1 MISSEVKEYL
11 LDFQKKP
18 LTELIERELE
28 VNGPKKIRSIIGPR
42 RAGKTSYMFKKI
54 EELLHSG
61 VNKENILYLNFEDP
75 RLIDINFKEIR
86 EIIKIHWQLY
96 PSSTK
101 GKCYVFIDEPQ
112 TIDNWEIAIRALHDE
127 GFELYLTGSSSKLLS
142 KEISTSLRGRTFS
155 YMLLPFSFREFL
167 KIKNAEFDIS
177 RLSSK
182 ERSVLKSFLDE
193 YLEFGGF
200 PEVIME
206 ENTENKIKILN
217 EYFNMIV
224 YRDVV
229 ERYHIKNIRL
239 IKWLIKSLTASFSR
253 EYSVHKQYLT
263 LKSMG
268 VKTSKNTLYSYLS
281 MLEESVF
288 VFFLPKFDHSL
299 RKGGF
304 SINKAYL
311 CDTGFSKLT
320 GVTNDYGRKMENIVF
335 LELERRRKTLTNI
348 SYWKNQ
354 QQEEVDFVIHTTG
367 RVEQIIQVCRDVTD
381 TGVMKREIRALIKA
395 SDQMDCD
402 NLIVIT
408 EDYDSLEEHK
418 GKMVKFVPLW
428 IWLMTGV

>member
-11 LDFQKKP
+11 LDFQKKTP
-18 LTELIERELE
+18 PELIERELE
-28 VNGPKKIRSIIGPR
+28 VNGPKKIKSIIGPR
-42 RAGKTSYMFKKI
+42 RAGKTSYLFKKI
-54 EELLHSG
+54 EELLRSG

-75 RLIDINFKEIR
+75 RLIDINFKDIR

-96 PSSTK
+96 PLSTE

-112 TIDNWEIAIRALHDE
+112 TIENWETAIRALHDE
-127 GFELYLTGSSSKLLS
+127 GFEIFLTGSSSKLLG

-167 KIKNAEFDIS
+167 KIKNADFDIS

-182 ERSVLKSFLDE
+182 EISVLKSLLDE

-224 YRDVV
+224 YQDVV

-239 IKWLIKSLTASFSR
+239 IKWLIKSLTSSFSR

-263 LKSMG
+263 IRSMG
-268 VKTSKNTLYSYLS
+268 MKASKNTLYSYLS

-288 VFFLPKFDHSL
+288 LFFFSKLDQSL
-299 RKGGF
+299 RKIEF

-311 CDTGFSKLT
+311 CDIGFSKLT
-320 GVTNDYGRKMENIVF
+320 GVTKDYGRKMENIVF
-335 LELERRRKTLTNI
+335 LELERRRQTLTNI

-354 QQEEVDFVIHTTG
+354 QQEEVDFVIHTAG
-367 RVEQIIQVCRDVTD
+367 RVEQLIQVCRDVTD
-381 TGVMKREIRALIKA
+381 TDVMKREIRALIKA
-395 SDQMDCD
+395 SEQMDCD
-402 NLIVIT
+402 DLLVIT
-408 EDYDSLEEHK
+408 EDYDSLEKHK
-418 GKMVKFVPLW
+418 GKAVRFVPLW
-428 IWLMTGV
+428 TWLMTAG

>member
-18 LTELIERELE
+18 LAELIERELE
-28 VNGPKKIRSIIGPR
+28 VNGPKKIKSIIGPR

-54 EELLHSG
+54 EELLRSG

-86 EIIKIHWQLY
+86 DVIKIHWQLY
-96 PSSTK
+96 PSSTE

-112 TIDNWEIAIRALHDE
+112 TIENWEIAIRALHDE
-127 GFELYLTGSSSKLLS
+127 GFELFLTGSSSKLLS
-142 KEISTSLRGRTFS
+142 KEISTSLRGRTLS

-167 KIKNAEFDIS
+167 KIKNADFDVS

-239 IKWLIKSLTASFSR
+239 IKWLIRSLAASFSR

-263 LKSMG
+263 LRSMG
-268 VKTSKNTLYSYLS
+268 MKASKNTLYSYLS

-288 VFFLPKFDHSL
+288 VFFVSKFDHSL
-299 RKGGF
+299 RKREF

-311 CDTGFSKLT
+311 CDIGFSKLT

-395 SDQMDCD
+395 SDQMNCD
-402 NLIVIT
+402 DLLVIT